1 MQVTARTEYALRAM
15 AELAA
20 QPDRP
25 FSRNDLADAQE
36 LPGKFLE
43 SILRDLTREGLLV
56 SRRGTGGG
64 FQLAKPPAEISLAA
78 VVRAVD
84 GPLAA
89 VRGIAPEGAVYP
101 GPAKSLTE
109 VWVAVRAAVRMI
121 LEDTTVADL
130 VSGDLPDHVRAL
142 IASDDAWHR
151 R

>member
-25 FSRNDLADAQE
+25 FSRSDLADAQE

-43 SILRDLTREGLLV
+43 SILRDLVREGLLV

-101 GPAKSLTE
+101 GPAKSLTD
-109 VWVAVRAAVRMI
+109 VWVAVRAAVRTI

-130 VSGDLPDHVRAL
+130 VSGELPDHVRQL

>member
-25 FSRNDLADAQE
+25 FSRGDLADAQD

-56 SRRGTGGG
+56 SRRGSGGG
-64 FQLAKPPAEISLAA
+64 FQLARPPAEISLAA

-89 VRGIAPEGAVYP
+89 VRGLAPEGAVYP
-101 GPAKSLTE
+101 GPARALTE

-121 LEDTTVADL
+121 LEDTTIADL
-130 VSGDLPDHVRAL
+130 VSGELPEHVRSL

>member
-25 FSRNDLADAQE
+25 FSRSDLADAQD

-43 SILRDLTREGLLV
+43 SILRDLTREGLLR
-56 SRRGTGGG
+56 SRRGSGGG
-64 FQLAKPPAEISLAA
+64 FQLARPPAEISLAA

-89 VRGIAPEGAVYP
+89 VRGIAPEGVTYP
-101 GPAKSLTE
+101 GPAKALTE
-109 VWVAVRAAVRMI
+109 VWIAVRAAVRTI

-130 VSGDLPDHVRAL
+130 VSGELPEHVRRL

>member
-43 SILRDLTREGLLV
+43 SILRDLVREGLLV

-130 VSGDLPDHVRAL
+130 VSGELPDHVRLL